1 MRETHSGDQPV
12 RGQPL
17 RGQALRGQVRKV
29 DLGLLTTLQALIEE
43 RSITRAAERMH
54 LSQPAMS
61 RAFDR
66 LQELFNDELLVRTR
80 QGYEP
85 TLRALHLYAEIER
98 LLPSLEGLLRG
109 DDFDPATATDTFRIA
124 ATDYATSVVFPSF
137 MARLKTH
144 APHVAL
150 EVFPF
155 TETVFRRL
163 ETNALDLAL
172 WVNNAPNEL
181 RSQVLFHDR
190 FMCLVRTGHPIGK
203 DKLTLERY
211 LSYPHASVTLA
222 EGRQGIIDDI
232 LDEKGLQRHVQ
243 LKIPYFASAAWTI
256 EHSDMVL
263 TVPKRL
269 ASRLGKIARVRLI
282 APPIELVEFR
292 YIQVWHPR
300 MDSDLAHQWLRRMFA
315 GAGVAD

>member
-1 MRETHSGDQPV
+1 MRQTH
-12 RGQPL
+12 
-17 RGQALRGQVRKV
+17 VRKI

-43 RSITRAAERMH
+43 RSITRAAERMY

-85 TLRALHLYAEIER
+85 TLRAMHLYAEIER

-109 DDFDPATATDTFRIA
+109 ADFDPATATDTFRIA
-124 ATDYATSVVFPSF
+124 ATDYATSVVFPGF
-137 MARLKTH
+137 MARTTTL

-150 EVFPF
+150 EIFPF
-155 TETVFRRL
+155 TDTVFRRL

-172 WVNNAPNEL
+172 WVNSAPSEL
-181 RSQVLFHDR
+181 RSQVLFNDC
-190 FMCLVRTGHPIGK
+190 FMCLVRDGHPMGK
-203 DKLTLERY
+203 KPLTLERY
-211 LSYPHASVTLA
+211 LSYSHAMVTLA
-222 EGRQGIIDDI
+222 EGRQGIIDEA
-232 LDEKGLQRHVQ
+232 LDEKGLKRRVQ

-269 ASRLGKIARVRLI
+269 AKRLVKVARIRMI
-282 APPIELVEFR
+282 EPPIELEEFR

-300 MDSDLAHQWLRRMFA
+300 MDSDPAHQWLRRMFA
-315 GAGVAD
+315 EAAVAD

>member
-1 MRETHSGDQPV
+1 MRQTH
-12 RGQPL
+12 
-17 RGQALRGQVRKV
+17 VRKI

-43 RSITRAAERMH
+43 KSITRAAERMY

-66 LQELFNDELLVRTR
+66 LQALFNDELLVRTR

-85 TLRALHLYAEIER
+85 TLRALHLYSEIER

-109 DDFDPATATDTFRIA
+109 DDFDPKTATDTFRIA
-124 ATDYATSVVFPSF
+124 ATDYATSVVFPGF
-137 MARLKTH
+137 MARLTKL

-150 EVFPF
+150 EIFPF
-155 TETVFRRL
+155 TDTVFRRL

-181 RSQVLFHDR
+181 RSQVLFRDR
-190 FMCLVRTGHPIGK
+190 FMCLVRSSHPIGK
-203 DKLTLERY
+203 ERLTLERY
-211 LSYPHASVTLA
+211 LSYPHVMVTLA
-222 EGRQGIIDDI
+222 EGRQGVIDQS
-232 LDEKGLQRHVQ
+232 LDEKGVRRPVQ

-256 EHSDMVL
+256 EHSDMIL

-269 ASRLGKIARVRLI
+269 AKRLAKIARIRMVE
-282 APPIELVEFR
+282 PPVELAEFR

-300 MDSDLAHQWLRRMFA
+300 MDSDPAHLWLRRMFVEA
-315 GAGVAD
+315 AVAD

>member
-1 MRETHSGDQPV
+1 MRQTH
-12 RGQPL
+12 
-17 RGQALRGQVRKV
+17 VRKI
-29 DLGLLTTLQALIEE
+29 DLGLLTTLQALVEE
-43 RSITRAAERMH
+43 KSITRAAERMY

-85 TLRALHLYAEIER
+85 TLRAMHLYAEIER

-109 DDFDPATATDTFRIA
+109 DDFDPKSATDTFRIA
-124 ATDYATSVVFPSF
+124 ATDYATSVVFPGF
-137 MARLKTH
+137 MARLTKL
-144 APHVAL
+144 APRVAL
-150 EVFPF
+150 EIFPF
-155 TETVFRRL
+155 TDSVFRRL

-181 RSQVLFHDR
+181 RSQVLFHDC

-203 DKLTLERY
+203 ERLTLERY
-211 LSYPHASVTLA
+211 LSYPHVMVTLA
-222 EGRQGIIDDI
+222 EGRQGVIDES
-232 LDEKGLQRHVQ
+232 LDEKGVRRTVQ

-269 ASRLGKIARVRLI
+269 AKRLAKIARIRMVE
-282 APPIELVEFR
+282 PPIELAEFR

-300 MDSDLAHQWLRRMFA
+300 MDSDPAHLWLRRMFA
-315 GAGVAD
+315 EAAVTD

>member
-1 MRETHSGDQPV
+1 MRETHSGGQPV

-17 RGQALRGQVRKV
+17 RGQPPRGQVRKV

-144 APHVAL
+144 APHVAI

-222 EGRQGIIDDI
+222 EGRQGIIDEV
-232 LDEKGLQRHVQ
+232 LDEKGLQRRVQ

-269 ASRLGKIARVRLI
+269 ASRLAKIARVRLI

-315 GAGVAD
+315 EAGVAD

>member
-1 MRETHSGDQPV
+1 MRQAHV
-12 RGQPL
+12 RGI
-17 RGQALRGQVRKV
+17 
-29 DLGLLTTLQALIEE
+29 DLGLLTTLQALVEE
-43 RSITRAAERMH
+43 RSITRAAERVH

-66 LQELFNDELLVRTR
+66 LQELFNDELLVRTK

-85 TLRALHLYAEIER
+85 TLRALHLHAEIER

-124 ATDYATSVVFPSF
+124 ATDYATSVVFPGF
-137 MARLKTH
+137 MERMTKL

-150 EVFPF
+150 EIFPF
-155 TETVFRRL
+155 TDTVFRRL

-190 FMCLVRTGHPIGK
+190 FACLVRLGHPIGR
-203 DKLTLERY
+203 DRLTLERY
-211 LSYPHASVTLA
+211 LSFPHASVTLA

-232 LDEKGLQRHVQ
+232 LDEKGLQRRVQ

-269 ASRLGKIARVRLI
+269 ATRLTKIARIRAVE
-282 APPIELVEFR
+282 PPIEFAEFR

-300 MDSDLAHQWLRRMFA
+300 MDSDPAHQWLRRMFA
-315 GAGVAD
+315 EAVVAD

>member
-1 MRETHSGDQPV
+1 MRQTHV
-12 RGQPL
+12 RG
-17 RGQALRGQVRKV
+17 V
-29 DLGLLTTLQALIEE
+29 DLGLLSTLQALVEE

-66 LQELFNDELLVRTR
+66 LQSLFSDELLVRTR

-98 LLPSLEGLLRG
+98 LLPSLEGLLRS

-124 ATDYATSVVFPSF
+124 ATDYATSVVFPGF
-137 MARLKTH
+137 MARMTRL
-144 APHVAL
+144 APGVAL
-150 EVFPF
+150 EISPF
-155 TETVFRRL
+155 TDTVFRRL
-163 ETNALDLAL
+163 ETNSLDLAL

-181 RSQVLFHDR
+181 RSQVLFHEG
-190 FMCLVRTGHPIGK
+190 FMCLVRHRHPIGREP
-203 DKLTLERY
+203 LTLERY
-211 LSYPHASVTLA
+211 LSYPHAMVTLA
-222 EGRQGIIDDI
+222 EGRQGIIDDA
-232 LDEKGLQRHVQ
+232 LDEKGLRRRVQ

-263 TVPKRL
+263 TVPRRL
-269 ASRLGKIARVRLI
+269 ATRLARIARVRAIL
-282 APPIELVEFR
+282 PPIELAEFR

-300 MDSDLAHQWLRRMFA
+300 MDSDPAHQWLRRMFA
-315 GAGVAD
+315 ESAVPE

>member
-1 MRETHSGDQPV
+1 
-12 RGQPL
+12 
-17 RGQALRGQVRKV
+17 
-29 DLGLLTTLQALIEE
+29 
-43 RSITRAAERMH
+43 
-54 LSQPAMS
+54 
-61 RAFDR
+61 
-66 LQELFNDELLVRTR
+66 
-80 QGYEP
+80 
-85 TLRALHLYAEIER
+85 
-98 LLPSLEGLLRG
+98 LRG

-124 ATDYATSVVFPSF
+124 ATDYATSVVFPGF
-137 MARLKTH
+137 MERMTSL

-150 EVFPF
+150 EIFPF
-155 TETVFRRL
+155 TDTVFRRL

-190 FMCLVRTGHPIGK
+190 FACLVRLGHPVGR
-203 DKLTLERY
+203 DRMTLERY
-211 LSYPHASVTLA
+211 LSFAHASVTLA

-232 LDEKGLQRHVQ
+232 LDEKGLQRRVQ

-269 ASRLGKIARVRLI
+269 AKRLVKIARIRAI
-282 APPIELVEFR
+282 EPPIELAEFR

-300 MDSDLAHQWLRRMFA
+300 MDSDLAHQWLRRMFTEA
-315 GAGVAD
+315 VVAD

>member
-1 MRETHSGDQPV
+1 
-12 RGQPL
+12 
-17 RGQALRGQVRKV
+17 
-29 DLGLLTTLQALIEE
+29 
-43 RSITRAAERMH
+43 
-54 LSQPAMS
+54 MS

-66 LQELFNDELLVRTR
+66 LQELFNDELLVRTK

-85 TLRALHLYAEIER
+85 TLRALHLHAEIER

-124 ATDYATSVVFPSF
+124 ATDYATSVVFPGF
-137 MARLKTH
+137 MERMTKL
-144 APHVAL
+144 APHVGL
-150 EVFPF
+150 EIFPF
-155 TETVFRRL
+155 TDTVFRRL

-190 FMCLVRTGHPIGK
+190 FACLVRLGHPVGR
-203 DKLTLERY
+203 DRLTLDRY
-211 LSYPHASVTLA
+211 LSFAHASVTLA

-232 LDEKGLQRHVQ
+232 LDEKGLQRRVQ

-269 ASRLGKIARVRLI
+269 AKRLVKIARIRAI
-282 APPIELVEFR
+282 EPPIELAEFR

-300 MDSDLAHQWLRRMFA
+300 MDSDPAHQWLRRMFTEA
-315 GAGVAD
+315 VVAD

>member
-1 MRETHSGDQPV
+1 MRQTHV
-12 RGQPL
+12 R
-17 RGQALRGQVRKV
+17 RI

-43 RSITRAAERMH
+43 RSITRAAERMY

-98 LLPSLEGLLRG
+98 LVPSIEGLLRG
-109 DDFDPATATDTFRIA
+109 DDFDPKTATDTFRIA
-124 ATDYATSVVFPSF
+124 ATDYATSVVFPGF
-137 MARLKTH
+137 MARVTEL
-144 APHVAL
+144 APRVAL
-150 EVFPF
+150 EIFPF
-155 TETVFRRL
+155 DDTVFRRL

-172 WVNNAPNEL
+172 WVNSAPNEL
-181 RSQVLFHDR
+181 RSQVLFRDT

-203 DKLTLERY
+203 DRLTLARY
-211 LSYPHASVTLA
+211 LSYPHAMVTLA
-222 EGRQGIIDDI
+222 EGRQGVVEDS
-232 LDEKGLQRHVQ
+232 LDAKGVRRQVQ

-256 EHSDMVL
+256 EHSDLVL

-269 ASRLGKIARVRLI
+269 AKRLVKFARIRMLE
-282 APPIELVEFR
+282 PPVEFKEFR

-300 MDSDLAHQWLRRMFA
+300 MDSDPAHLWLRRMFVEA
-315 GAGVAD
+315 AVAD

>member
-1 MRETHSGDQPV
+1 
-12 RGQPL
+12 
-17 RGQALRGQVRKV
+17 
-29 DLGLLTTLQALIEE
+29 
-43 RSITRAAERMH
+43 
-54 LSQPAMS
+54 
-61 RAFDR
+61 
-66 LQELFNDELLVRTR
+66 LFNDELLVRTR

-137 MARLKTH
+137 MARLKTR

-232 LDEKGLQRHVQ
+232 LDEKGLQRRVQ

-300 MDSDLAHQWLRRMFA
+300 MDSDLAHQWLRRMFVE
-315 GAGVAD
+315 AGVAD

>member
-1 MRETHSGDQPV
+1 MRQTHV
-12 RGQPL
+12 RGI
-17 RGQALRGQVRKV
+17 
-29 DLGLLTTLQALIEE
+29 DLGLLTTLQALVEE
-43 RSITRAAERMH
+43 RSITRAAERMF

-98 LLPSLEGLLRG
+98 LMPSLESLLRG
-109 DDFDPATATDTFRIA
+109 DDFDPKTATDTFRIA
-124 ATDYATSVVFPSF
+124 ATDYATSVVFPGF
-137 MARLKTH
+137 MARMTKL

-150 EVFPF
+150 EIFPF
-155 TETVFRRL
+155 TDTVFRRL

-181 RSQVLFHDR
+181 RSQALFHDT
-190 FMCLVRTGHPIGK
+190 FMCLVRKGHPIGN
-203 DKLTLERY
+203 DRLTLERY
-211 LSYPHASVTLA
+211 LAYSHAMVTLA
-222 EGRQGIIDDI
+222 EGRQGILDDV
-232 LDEKGLQRHVQ
+232 LDEKGLRRRVQ

-263 TVPKRL
+263 TVPKWLAKRL
-269 ASRLGKIARVRLI
+269 AKISRTRLI
-282 APPIELVEFR
+282 APPIELAEFR

-300 MDSDLAHQWLRRMFA
+300 MDSDPAHQWLRRMFTEA
-315 GAGVAD
+315 AVAD